1 MLSLRQLS
9 RQLPRGL
16 ARLSS
21 TAARQ
26 SIRTTQQTSPAFA
39 AIRAA
44 AHFSTSLSRRQ
55 DATTQE
61 LAAKL
66 NSEIALEKE
75 QQADD
80 SYRYNCQEYIDN
92 SEFKIEDKSGQEE
105 VHLTRSYGDENIKVT
120 FSIADFNTYDEEADA
135 EDPAL
140 YGDEDGALDMDGQS
154 GGANTKGA
162 VNQGRTSGGNIR
174 VAPEDEIAPADRPE
188 LQDEEDNSASFPV
201 RVQVTVTREGKG
213 ALAIECLAQDG
224 EISIENVYHFPTA
237 ELAEAK
243 TAEKDW
249 ARRSLY
255 TGPPFGQLDEDLQ
268 MLLER
273 FLEERGINTQMALF
287 IPEYIDLKEQKEY
300 IGWLNNAERADR
312 ISRLA
317 GLERVT
323 TARNPTPTSN
333 LTPGLAAHPSGAT
346 SGYFDSQGN
355 PVLGRERSTVGS
367 ASATGSVGGRTTWAS
382 EGDVFDHDKMSESQD
397 MDMDTSSVGAASDT
411 NSLVGFGEGART
423 PARYS
428 AVGSPSVS
436 KSTPTA
442 SSLSHPFQ
450 RDTSLTPVSAQAQ
463 TDEQG
468 VHMVDRR
475 TLDSGAET
483 AERIIRER
491 LGPEGGQKGL
501 ESPDPSHSSG
511 RDLGKFYF
519 ESGK

>member
-1 MLSLRQLS
+1 M
-9 RQLPRGL
+9 
-16 ARLSS
+16 
-21 TAARQ
+21 
-26 SIRTTQQTSPAFA
+26 
-39 AIRAA
+39 
-44 AHFSTSLSRRQ
+44 
-55 DATTQE
+55 
-61 LAAKL
+61 
-66 NSEIALEKE
+66 
-75 QQADD
+75 
-80 SYRYNCQEYIDN
+80 
-92 SEFKIEDKSGQEE
+92 
-105 VHLTRSYGDENIKVT
+105 
-120 FSIADFNTYDEEADA
+120 TY
-135 EDPAL
+135 
-140 YGDEDGALDMDGQS
+140 
-154 GGANTKGA
+154 
-162 VNQGRTSGGNIR
+162 
-174 VAPEDEIAPADRPE
+174 
-188 LQDEEDNSASFPV
+188 
-201 RVQVTVTREGKG
+201 
-213 ALAIECLAQDG
+213 
-224 EISIENVYHFPTA
+224 
-237 ELAEAK
+237 
-243 TAEKDW
+243 
-249 ARRSLY
+249 
-255 TGPPFGQLDEDLQ
+255 
-268 MLLER
+268 
-273 FLEERGINTQMALF
+273 
-287 IPEYIDLKEQKEY
+287 
-300 IGWLNNAERADR
+300 AERADR

-450 RDTSLTPVSAQAQ
+450 RDTSLTPVSTQAQ